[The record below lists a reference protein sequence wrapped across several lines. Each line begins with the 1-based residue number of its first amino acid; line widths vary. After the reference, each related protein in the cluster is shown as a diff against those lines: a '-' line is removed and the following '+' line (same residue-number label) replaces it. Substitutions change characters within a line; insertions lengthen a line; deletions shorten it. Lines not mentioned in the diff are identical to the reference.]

1 MEIDA
6 EMRRKIIVS
15 LAATVSF
22 VVLLVFIGTQYG
34 TDPTP
39 DEPGGIVLQQPG
51 GTYLVALFGVFVLLM
66 AGVGIYLDRTTE

>member
-1 MEIDA
+1 MDIDA

-22 VVLLVFIGTQYG
+22 VVLLVSVGTRYG

-39 DEPGGIVLQQPG
+39 ETPGGVVLQQPG
-51 GTYLVALFGVFVLLM
+51 GTYLVALFGLFVLLM